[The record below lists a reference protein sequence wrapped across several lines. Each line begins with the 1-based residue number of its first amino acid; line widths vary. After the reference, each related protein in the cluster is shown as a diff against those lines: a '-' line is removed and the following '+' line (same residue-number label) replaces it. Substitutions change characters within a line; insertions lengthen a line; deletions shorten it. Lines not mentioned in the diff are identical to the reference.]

1 MFGPRTRRSCFFVS
15 FLYHPSVHSY
25 FTNLPQLN
33 SHYSFFLSE
42 NLKKKMLLKSIISA
56 FKMEEDTKES
66 KNRYPHG
73 SSSNEG
79 TVIVGLK
86 ILAQISQCRSNVVV
100 KPALVSTRSASRR
113 RSSAS
118 GDQYYCYLK
127 SCYLCNKNL
136 SLDKEV
142 YMYRWKCVFF
152 FFVSFSLV
160 VRVLCV

>member
-1 MFGPRTRRSCFFVS
+1 MFNYSLFTRELIIL
-15 FLYHPSVHSY
+15 FLCLAPEPEEVAFLFPFYIHPSVHSY

-33 SHYSFFLSE
+33 SHYSFFRSE
-42 NLKKKMLLKSIISA
+42 KLKKKKMLLKSIISA

-66 KNRYPHG
+66 KNRYPHA

-86 ILAQISQCRSNVVV
+86 ILAQISQSRSNVVV
-100 KPALVSTRSASRR
+100 KPALVSTRSDSRR
-113 RSSAS
+113 RPSAS

-142 YMYRWKCVFF
+142 YMYR
-152 FFVSFSLV
+152 
-160 VRVLCV
+160 

>member
-1 MFGPRTRRSCFFVS
+1 
-15 FLYHPSVHSY
+15 
-25 FTNLPQLN
+25 
-33 SHYSFFLSE
+33 
-42 NLKKKMLLKSIISA
+42 MLLKSIISA

-142 YMYRWKCVFF
+142 YMYRGDQGFCSIECRDRQIFLDEMKELEASRKQFLKSNNRHCNIGADSRHHRGETRVF
-152 FFVSFSLV
+152 LEEL
-160 VRVLCV
+160 R

>member
-1 MFGPRTRRSCFFVS
+1 MFNYSLFTRELIILFLCLAPEPEEVAFLFPFYTTRQFTPTSQTFPNSTLITLS
-15 FLYHPSVHSY
+15 FS
-25 FTNLPQLN
+25 Q
-33 SHYSFFLSE
+33 E
-42 NLKKKMLLKSIISA
+42 KKKKMLLKSIISA

-66 KNRYPHG
+66 KNRYPHA

-86 ILAQISQCRSNVVV
+86 ILAQISQSRSNVVV
-100 KPALVSTRSASRR
+100 KPALVSTRSDSRR
-113 RSSAS
+113 RPSAS

-142 YMYRWKCVFF
+142 YMYR
-152 FFVSFSLV
+152 
-160 VRVLCV
+160 

>member
-1 MFGPRTRRSCFFVS
+1 MHSNKNQRVHSRIDYFISMFGPRTRTSCFFVS
-15 FLYHPSVHSY
+15 FLYPPVSSLLLHKPSP
-25 FTNLPQLN
+25 TQL
-33 SHYSFFLSE
+33 SLLILS
-42 NLKKKMLLKSIISA
+42 LRKFKKKKMVLKSIISA

-66 KNRYPHG
+66 KNRYPHA

-86 ILAQISQCRSNVVV
+86 ILAQISQSRSNVVV
-100 KPALVSTRSASRR
+100 KPALVSTRSTSRR

-142 YMYRWKCVFF
+142 YMYR
-152 FFVSFSLV
+152 
-160 VRVLCV
+160 

>member
-1 MFGPRTRRSCFFVS
+1 MFNYSLFTRELIILFICLAPEAEEVA
-15 FLYHPSVHSY
+15 FLFPFYIHPSVHSN

-66 KNRYPHG
+66 KNRYPHA

-86 ILAQISQCRSNVVV
+86 ILAQISQSRSNVVV
-100 KPALVSTRSASRR
+100 KPALVSTRSDSRR
-113 RSSAS
+113 RPSAS

-142 YMYRWKCVFF
+142 YMYR
-152 FFVSFSLV
+152 
-160 VRVLCV
+160 

>member
-15 FLYHPSVHSY
+15 FLYPPVSHSD

-42 NLKKKMLLKSIISA
+42 KKKKKMLLKSIISA

-66 KNRYPHG
+66 KNRYPHA

-86 ILAQISQCRSNVVV
+86 ILAQISQSRSNVVV
-100 KPALVSTRSASRR
+100 KPALVSTRSDSRR
-113 RSSAS
+113 RPSAS

-142 YMYRWKCVFF
+142 YMYR
-152 FFVSFSLV
+152 
-160 VRVLCV
+160 

>member
-15 FLYHPSVHSY
+15 FLYPPVSSLLLHKPSP
-25 FTNLPQLN
+25 TQL
-33 SHYSFFLSE
+33 SLLFLS
-42 NLKKKMLLKSIISA
+42 LRKIKKKKMLLKSIISA

-66 KNRYPHG
+66 KNRYPHA

-86 ILAQISQCRSNVVV
+86 ILAQISQSRSNVVV
-100 KPALVSTRSASRR
+100 KPALVSTRSDSRR
-113 RSSAS
+113 RPSAS

-142 YMYRWKCVFF
+142 YMYR
-152 FFVSFSLV
+152 
-160 VRVLCV
+160 

>member
-1 MFGPRTRRSCFFVS
+1 MFNYSLFTRELIIL
-15 FLYHPSVHSY
+15 FLCLAPEPEEVAFLFPFYIHPSVHSC

-42 NLKKKMLLKSIISA
+42 KLKKKKMLLKSIISA

-66 KNRYPHG
+66 KNRYPHA

-86 ILAQISQCRSNVVV
+86 ILAQISQSRSNVVV
-100 KPALVSTRSASRR
+100 KPALVSTRSDSRR
-113 RSSAS
+113 RPSAS

-142 YMYRWKCVFF
+142 YMYR
-152 FFVSFSLV
+152 
-160 VRVLCV
+160 